1 MHQPL
6 LQAFPFPNTLREV
19 TLHTLSQ
26 GCMFIYSSHGKWSP
40 LLWSFPP
47 TATFTSFPASGCW
60 ACAATPAFS
69 SWLVVRDS
77 PLPQHSGHPSL
88 FATCLFCCYWLLFIF
103 IFFFLGVWVALS
115 RGLCW
120 SVQGAMLIW
129 PRIVCGSTAYC
140 LAHLVVCVFPS
151 HLGTGIWQW
160 HRSPPGFSI

>member
-69 SWLVVRDS
+69 SRLVYLQFPEGFPLLFIYSSLRDFPS
-77 PLPQHSGHPSL
+77 PPLWRSGHPTL
-88 FATCLFCCYWLLFIF
+88 FATCLFCCYCLLFSF
-103 IFFFLGVWVALS
+103 SFFPGWGVSLS
-115 RGLCW
+115 RGLC
-120 SVQGAMLIW
+120 
-129 PRIVCGSTAYC
+129 
-140 LAHLVVCVFPS
+140 
-151 HLGTGIWQW
+151 
-160 HRSPPGFSI
+160 